1 VKRNVFVASEAEKGQ
16 EEDWLN
22 RLFAGDHEAFG
33 EFIDKYKETV
43 FMCCRTLGLREDDV
57 EDVASETFMAAY
69 RSIGRYSGRAELG
82 TWLWKIAYHKA
93 VSHLRKH
100 GRVGRLFDEDIQP
113 LADMR
118 RRPSL
123 DTLEDR
129 DEAESVWRL
138 VMRLPKLWAVA
149 ILLFYREE
157 KSVAEIA
164 KIMKKRENTVKTFL
178 FRGRKKLKELLTA
191 RQDFDARK

>member
-1 VKRNVFVASEAEKGQ
+1 VAVEAGKGQ
-16 EEDWLN
+16 KADWL
-22 RLFAGDHEAFG
+22 RKLFAGDHEAFG
-33 EFIDKYKETV
+33 EFIDKYKGTV
-43 FMCCRTLGLREDDV
+43 FMCCRMLGLREDDV

-69 RSIGRYSGRAELG
+69 RSISRYRGQAELG

-93 VSHLRKH
+93 VSHLRKY
-100 GRVGRLFDEDIQP
+100 GRTGQLFDENIKRLVDI
-113 LADMR
+113 R

-123 DTLEDR
+123 QVLEDA
-129 DEAESVWRL
+129 EQAESVWQA
-138 VMRLPKLWAVA
+138 VKRLPKLWAVA

-178 FRGRKKLKELLTA
+178 FRGRKKLKELLA
-191 RQDFDARK
+191 AGQDFDVRT

>member
-1 VKRNVFVASEAEKGQ
+1 MAGEAEKGQ
-16 EEDWLN
+16 TTDWLS

-33 EFIDKYKETV
+33 EFIDKYKGTV

-69 RSIGRYSGRAELG
+69 RSIRRYRGQAELG

-93 VSHLRKH
+93 VSHLRKY
-100 GRVGRLFDEDIQP
+100 GRVGQLCDEDVKRLSDI
-113 LADMR
+113 R

-123 DTLEDR
+123 NVLEDKE
-129 DEAESVWRL
+129 EAESVWRL
-138 VMRLPKLWAVA
+138 VMRLPKMWAVA

-157 KSVAEIA
+157 KNVSEIA

-178 FRGRKKLKELLTA
+178 FRGRKKLKELLATG
-191 RQDFDARK
+191 QDFDARK

>member
-1 VKRNVFVASEAEKGQ
+1 VAVEAGKGQ
-16 EEDWLN
+16 KADWL
-22 RLFAGDHEAFG
+22 RKLFAGDHEAFG
-33 EFIDKYKETV
+33 EFIDKYKGTV
-43 FMCCRTLGLREDDV
+43 FMCCRMLGLREDDV

-69 RSIGRYSGRAELG
+69 RSISRYRGQAELG

-93 VSHLRKH
+93 VSHLRKY
-100 GRVGRLFDEDIQP
+100 GRTGQLFDENIKRLVDI
-113 LADMR
+113 R

-123 DTLEDR
+123 QVLEDA
-129 DEAESVWRL
+129 EQAESVWQA
-138 VMRLPKLWAVA
+138 VKRLPKLWAVA

-178 FRGRKKLKELLTA
+178 FRGRKKLKELLA
-191 RQDFDARK
+191 AGQDFDVRK

>member
-1 VKRNVFVASEAEKGQ
+1 VAGEAEKRQ
-16 EEDWLN
+16 KADWLS

-33 EFIDKYKETV
+33 EFIDKYKGTV

-57 EDVASETFMAAY
+57 EDVVSETFMAAY
-69 RSIGRYSGRAELG
+69 RSIRRYRGQAELG

-100 GRVGRLFDEDIQP
+100 GRIGQLFDEDIER

-123 DTLEDR
+123 DVLEDR
-129 DEAESVWRL
+129 EEAESVWSA
-138 VMRLPKLWAVA
+138 VKRLPKMWAVA

-157 KSVAEIA
+157 KSVSEIA
-164 KIMKKRENTVKTFL
+164 KIMKKGENTVKTFL
-178 FRGRKKLKELLTA
+178 FRGRKKLKELLA
-191 RQDFDARK
+191 AGQDFDARK